1 MTFFRTFLF
10 LFLLAWTTASS
21 SAQQMQSGPYR
32 FDATMKDYSLDK
44 GNGDRMVQIEITFT
58 KPFDVKPEV
67 IVSVNTLDADKG
79 SNARFEVKTLGV
91 SRDGFTV
98 QVRTWADSKIHGIG
112 GSWLAFSNK

>member
-1 MTFFRTFLF
+1 MKALRTICI
-10 LFLLAWTTASS
+10 LLAFASS
-21 SAQQMQSGPYR
+21 ISFAQHLQSGTYR

-44 GNGDRMVQIEITFT
+44 GNGDRMVQLEITFT

-79 SNARFEVKTLGV
+79 SNARFEVKTLGI

-112 GSWLAFSNK
+112 GSWIAYSNK